1 MKLEALNEVK
11 KQLKGLDS
19 EELIAIVLRL
29 AKHKKENKEL
39 LQYLLSYKSQEAL
52 YIDSVKAMI
61 DEAFAVIDPNKGAY
75 AFAKQVRKVLRVVY
89 KHIKF
94 SQLPTTELELLIHF
108 CQQLQ
113 AYVFVDKPITAILLI
128 YDRQLTR
135 IDKTLTKLHE
145 DLVFDYRASIEALA
159 LKA

>member
-19 EELIAIVLRL
+19 EELLAIVLRL

-39 LQYLLSYKSQEAL
+39 LQYLLTYKSQETL
-52 YIDSVKAMI
+52 YIDAVKAMI
-61 DEAFAVIDPNKGAY
+61 DEAFAIIEPNKGAY
-75 AFAKQVRKVLRVVY
+75 VFAKQVRKVLRVVN

-113 AYVFVDKPITAILLI
+113 AYAFADKPITAILLI
-128 YDRQLTR
+128 YDRQLIR